1 MDGQGSGMTRGD
13 PILRA
18 VPRPADININGNIFG
33 GWVLSQMDVAG
44 GILARDRARGPV
56 ATVAIEAMHF
66 IRPILLGDIVSLYG
80 HVQRVGTTSIAVW
93 LEVVATRGYENEEV
107 VVTNGVF
114 TFVALDGNQRPTPVP
129 VT

>member
-1 MDGQGSGMTRGD
+1 MTRGD